1 MSSESTG
8 RRSGRRPGPTTTR
21 QAVAE
26 AARRQFAELGYDRAT
41 MRGIAAEAGV
51 DAALVIRFHG
61 SKEALFREVMALP
74 PAVAEALAGLAD
86 GPRATVG
93 RRLAEVVVGML
104 DDPRSRSVVIGRIR
118 SASSHP
124 DAAELVRETVTR
136 DVGSFV
142 AALTDD
148 EPEIRAVLV
157 GSQVVGLALARHIV
171 RVEPLASMAAA
182 DVVDY
187 VAPTLQRYLIGTLG
201 RRERPQNRS
210 SS

>member
-1 MSSESTG
+1 MSSDSSA

-21 QAVAE
+21 EAIAE

-41 MRGIAAEAGV
+41 LRGIAGEAGV
-51 DAALVIRFHG
+51 DAALVVRFHG

-93 RRLAEVVVGML
+93 RRLAEAIVGML
-104 DDPRSRSVVIGRIR
+104 EDPRSRSVVLGRIR

-124 DAAELVRETVTR
+124 DAAALVRETVTR
-136 DVGSFV
+136 DVGRLV

-148 EPEIRAVLV
+148 EPETRAALV
-157 GSQVVGLALARHIV
+157 GSQIVGLALARHVV
-171 RVEPLASMAAA
+171 RVEPLASLPAA
-182 DVVDY
+182 DVIDHI
-187 VAPTLQRYLIGTLG
+187 APVFQHYLGGPLKAD
-201 RRERPQNRS
+201 
-210 SS
+210 